1 MRRGLGL
8 PRRALF
14 WNFREIAFRASMGPV
29 DTLPVSPMFL
39 GAAVIIVLG
48 LWGWRKYYQ
57 FCPHCGALASRVYE
71 GWKRC
76 RRCGRQYRRGLRLR

>member
-1 MRRGLGL
+1 MRRGLVV
-8 PRRALF
+8 ALF
-14 WNFREIAFRASMGPV
+14 WNYREIPFRASMGPV

-39 GAAVIIVLG
+39 GAAVIIALG

-57 FCPHCGALASRVYE
+57 FCPHCGAMASRVYE